1 MNYVWRLCVRVCAN
15 DDEVKV
21 LVCVCAV
28 TFVCGTIRS
37 FVVCP
42 PLCVCAVS
50 EGVPRVVEAHVFGGS
65 GFLTRAHW
73 LKPPSGP
80 P

>member
-1 MNYVWRLCVRVCAN
+1 MTYVWRLCVCAN

-21 LVCVCAV
+21 LVCVCVRAV

-37 FVVCP
+37 FVCP

-65 GFLTRAHW
+65 GVWRGCFNL
-73 LKPPSGP
+73 
-80 P
+80 

>member
-1 MNYVWRLCVRVCAN
+1 MTYVWRLCVCAN

-21 LVCVCAV
+21 LVCVCV
-28 TFVCGTIRS
+28 RCDFCVCGTIRS
-37 FVVCP
+37 FVCP

-65 GFLTRAHW
+65 GGVARML
-73 LKPPSGP
+73 
-80 P
+80 

>member
-1 MNYVWRLCVRVCAN
+1 MFCDLCVETVCVCAN

-21 LVCVCAV
+21 LVCVCGV

-37 FVVCP
+37 FVCP

-65 GFLTRAHW
+65 GVARML
-73 LKPPSGP
+73 
-80 P
+80 